1 MRMMTT
7 FVLSAALSSAAMA
20 GSASIKPG
28 LPQETDI
35 NNGLLAVAAADKIRR
50 ACSSISG
57 RFFRARGYVNDLKDL
72 ALERGYTEDE
82 IDAYVNDDAEQ
93 DKMRVKR
100 NAYFKSKGA
109 SNLNPDSLCV
119 LGREEIRKNSRIGSL
134 LKAK

>member
-1 MRMMTT
+1 
-7 FVLSAALSSAAMA
+7 
-20 GSASIKPG
+20 
-28 LPQETDI
+28 
-35 NNGLLAVAAADKIRR
+35 
-50 ACSSISG
+50 
-57 RFFRARGYVNDLKDL
+57 VNDLKDL

-109 SNLNPDSLCV
+109 SNLDPDSLCV